1 MSKKLG
7 ALLALLLVLA
17 SAVPVFAQDTTIA
30 DTRERVNG
38 ILRQLQTFDN
48 LCVVILSG
56 LVKEVDVDV
65 LHSRKLITVNK
76 GNLSNLLLD
85 TLRAAINGIDRVV
98 DTLEQC
104 DTLLGATESTAP
116 VSAKLSVIPAFNQLI
131 PQAQEESDGTIF
143 GEVEAVV
150 EEVEASAEADGLDLR
165 KANKILS
172 LINNIILPNLECVD
186 SRLDT
191 IETGVQ
197 SASDTVDEVEGD
209 LQSPTSELALALNA
223 VRVLPQL
230 TETGP
235 IPFEVL
241 RAFKEALGRAHTQLV
256 QVMRA
261 IKRIT
266 VCKKWVFKGLHEVKE
281 LLRASN
287 FGGRAASTLGESI
300 AQIYTLS
307 GRLVNTQT
315 SHALSVKGLA
325 NGVYIVV
332 KKFYENGLVRYE
344 TEKLVVAR

>member
-7 ALLALLLVLA
+7 TLLALLLVLA
-17 SAVPVFAQDTTIA
+17 GVVPVFAQGTTIA

-56 LVKEVDVDV
+56 LVKEVDVDI

-85 TLRAAINGIDRVV
+85 TLRAAVNGIDRVS
-98 DTLEQC
+98 DTLDQC
-104 DTLLGATESTAP
+104 DTLLGTPSEIGAAE
-116 VSAKLSVIPAFNQLI
+116 
-131 PQAQEESDGTIF
+131 GTII

-150 EEVEASAEADGLDLR
+150 EEVEASAAADGLDPR

-172 LINNIILPNLECVD
+172 LINNIVLPNLECAD
-186 SRLDT
+186 SRLDS

-197 SASDTVDEVEGD
+197 SASVTVAEVDDT
-209 LQSPTSELALALNA
+209 LQNPTSELALALSA
-223 VRVLPQL
+223 MRVLPEL
-230 TETGP
+230 AETGP

-241 RAFKEALGRAHTQLV
+241 RGFKEALGRVHAQLV
-256 QVMRA
+256 QVLRA

-266 VCKKWVFKGLHEVKE
+266 VCKKWVLKGLNEVKE

-287 FGGRAASTLGESI
+287 FGGRAASTIGESV

-307 GRLVNTQT
+307 GRLIHTQPG
-315 SHALSVKGLA
+315 HALSVKGLA

>member
-7 ALLALLLVLA
+7 TFLALLLVLA
-17 SAVPVFAQDTTIA
+17 SVVPVFAQDTTIA

-48 LCVVILSG
+48 TCVVILGG
-56 LVKEVDVDV
+56 LVKEVDIDV
-65 LHSRKLITVNK
+65 LHSRKLITVGK
-76 GNLSNLLLD
+76 GNVTNLLLD
-85 TLRAAINGIDRVV
+85 TIRAATNGIDRVV

-104 DTLLGATESTAP
+104 DTLLGATEPA
-116 VSAKLSVIPAFNQLI
+116 SANLRVIPAFATTI
-131 PQAQEESDGTIF
+131 PQAQEPSDGTIF
-143 GEVEAVV
+143 GEVEAVI
-150 EEVEASAEADGLDLR
+150 EEVETSAEADGLDPR

-172 LINNIILPNLECVD
+172 LLNSIVIQNLECID

-197 SASDTVDEVEGD
+197 SASDTVSEVEGTI
-209 LQSPTSELALALNA
+209 SPTNELAIAMNA
-223 VRVLPQL
+223 ARVLPEL

-241 RAFKEALGRAHTQLV
+241 RGLKEALGRAHTQLT
-256 QVMRA
+256 QVLRA

-266 VCKKWVFKGLHEVKE
+266 VCKKWVFKGLREVKE

-287 FGGRAASTLGESI
+287 FGGRAASTLGESV

-307 GRLVNTQT
+307 GRLIETQLNAET
-315 SHALSVKGLA
+315 LSVKGLA

-332 KKFYENGLVRYE
+332 KKFNENGLVRYE